1 MSTNKTALLIA
12 LSLASAASASAMA
25 SDGKINFTGKIT
37 DTPCTVSIPSQN
49 RDVDLGSVPSSQ
61 LATAGSKSQSKQ
73 FQIDLLNC
81 SSTVKSA
88 TITFG
93 GSVATPTG
101 TGVADPTLFA
111 VNSPDGTAS
120 GTTASN
126 VGIEISD
133 SAGAAISPN
142 KASSSMTLASKAA
155 SQSLY
160 FNARYKSLGTATT
173 GDANATTDF
182 TIAYQ

>member
-1 MSTNKTALLIA
+1 MSANKLALVIA
-12 LSLASAASASAMA
+12 LSLASTVSASALA
-25 SDGKINFTGKIT
+25 ADGKINFTGKIT

-49 RDVDLGSVPSSQ
+49 RDVALGNIPSSE
-61 LATAGSKSQSKQ
+61 LATAGAKSQSKQ
-73 FQIDLLNC
+73 FQIDVLNC
-81 SSTVKSA
+81 SATVKSA

-93 GSVATPTG
+93 GTVATPTG
-101 TGVADPTLFA
+101 AGVADPTLFA
-111 VNSPDGTAS
+111 VSSPNGVGAGSVAT
-120 GTTASN
+120 N

-142 KASSSMTLASKAA
+142 KASSSITLAPSTA

>member
-12 LSLASAASASAMA
+12 LSLASAASTSAMA
-25 SDGKINFTGKIT
+25 ADGKINFTGKIT
-37 DTPCTVSIPSQN
+37 DAPCTVSIPSQN
-49 RDVDLGSVPSSQ
+49 RDVTLGNVPSSQ
-61 LATAGSKSQSKQ
+61 MATAGAKSESKQ
-73 FQIDLLNC
+73 FQVDLLNC
-81 SSTVKSA
+81 SATVKSA
-88 TITFG
+88 SITFG
-93 GSVATPTG
+93 GSVATPSG
-101 TGVADPTLFA
+101 AGVADPTLFA
-111 VNSPDGTAS
+111 VNSPDGSAT

-133 SAGAAISPN
+133 SAGAMLSPN
-142 KASSSMTLASKAA
+142 KASAAMTLTPKAA